1 MDPLS
6 EILSTLN
13 MQGMF
18 YFRTSFAGK
27 WGVTVPDYKQA
38 ARFHLVVQGD
48 LVVGLPS
55 GETIKLHAGDLILI
69 PQGRSH
75 ILSDS
80 VCATAPPLETVLE
93 DANYDGNGL
102 LAIGEGYEHK
112 KTKLICGHFSFRDG
126 ADHPLLRALPEY
138 FVITP
143 SQMAENPLLEDI
155 MRILLRQVFSKSSDS
170 TASITRLSETMFI
183 EILRQNLVGNAAY
196 SKIMNAFTDQKI
208 SQAISIIHASPN
220 IGWTVETLACEIG
233 MSRTRFAT
241 RFKELLN
248 MGPMAYLSEWRLQK
262 SLPLLA
268 SSGLNVQQIASQTGY
283 KSAAA
288 YSRAFAGH
296 FGFPPSEYRQRAA
309 Q

>member
-27 WGVTVPDYKQA
+27 WGVTVPEYQQA
-38 ARFHLVVQGD
+38 ARFHLVVQGE
-48 LVVGLPS
+48 LNVGLPS
-55 GETIKLHAGDLILI
+55 GENIKLQAGDLILI

-80 VCATAPPLETVLE
+80 ECEIAPPLETVLK
-93 DANYDGNGL
+93 DAEYDGNGL
-102 LAIGEGYEHK
+102 LAIGDGYEHK

-138 FVITP
+138 FVVTP

-183 EILRQNLVGNAAY
+183 EILRQNLVGNTAY
-196 SKIMNAFTDQKI
+196 SKIMHAFTDQKI

-220 IGWTVETLACEIG
+220 IGWTVEKLACEIG

-268 SSGLNVQQIASQTGY
+268 SSGLNVQQIASETGY

-296 FGFPPSEYRQRAA
+296 FGYPPSEYRQRAI